1 MPVMY
6 NNNYTCCE
14 IGNKIE
20 NVSIKC
26 RPFNVKSRINK
37 KCQNSESR
45 NPGV

>member
-14 IGNKIE
+14 IGNEIE

-26 RPFNVKSRINK
+26 HHA
-37 KCQNSESR
+37 
-45 NPGV
+45 NPKAE